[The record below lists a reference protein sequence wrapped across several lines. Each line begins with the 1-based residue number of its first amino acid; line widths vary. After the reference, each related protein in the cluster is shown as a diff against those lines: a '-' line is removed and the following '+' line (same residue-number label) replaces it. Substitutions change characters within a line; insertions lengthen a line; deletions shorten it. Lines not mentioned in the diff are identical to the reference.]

1 MYFSNFKRK
10 RTEKN
15 ICNFLMV
22 KSDTRWWWW
31 CNGGSRNEEI
41 RDGKSAYLNE
51 INIIT
56 QQMNESNRGRLM
68 FKQAIRGHQ
77 HKKTIK
83 TAALLSE
90 LCKYKVTN
98 SLLKWRRQPI
108 KDKSPV
114 HAFKSPLQVLRCGAT
129 QINVP
134 PSSHSRSSLSAVTRT
149 HALLFQV

>member
-1 MYFSNFKRK
+1 
-10 RTEKN
+10 
-15 ICNFLMV
+15 MV

-83 TAALLSE
+83 
-90 LCKYKVTN
+90 
-98 SLLKWRRQPI
+98 P
-108 KDKSPV
+108 
-114 HAFKSPLQVLRCGAT
+114 PLY
-129 QINVP
+129 
-134 PSSHSRSSLSAVTRT
+134 SLSCANIK
-149 HALLFQV
+149 